1 MSIPTQE
8 QETVICI
15 GRDDKKARVYTSDT
29 RWMTKMDKVAARQQI
44 HKQGR
49 AITAVEYVVP
59 EKYVKVAAP
68 RKRVMSAEQKAK
80 LAEQLKKARKEK
92 SCCPF

>member
-29 RWMTKMDKVAARQQI
+29 RWMTKMGKVAARQQI

-92 SCCPF
+92 C

>member
-29 RWMTKMDKVAARQQI
+29 RWMTKMDKVAARQKI

-59 EKYVKVAAP
+59 EKYVKMAIP
-68 RKRVMSAEQKAK
+68 RKRNLSTEQKTK
-80 LAEQLKKARKEK
+80 LAEQLKKARKK
-92 SCCPF
+92 KT

>member
-44 HKQGR
+44 YKQGR

-59 EKYVKVAAP
+59 EKYVKVTIP
-68 RKRVMSAEQKAK
+68 RKSTMSAEQKAK
-80 LAEQLKKARKEK
+80 LADRLKKARKEK
-92 SCCPF
+92 T